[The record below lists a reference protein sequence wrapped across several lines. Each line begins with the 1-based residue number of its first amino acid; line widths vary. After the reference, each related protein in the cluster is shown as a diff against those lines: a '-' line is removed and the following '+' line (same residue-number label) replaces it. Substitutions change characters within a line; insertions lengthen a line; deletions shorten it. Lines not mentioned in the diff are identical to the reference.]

1 MPRPARGFWTIDAET
16 DPFHNCQDLSC
27 EKCHG
32 GGRLP
37 LPFLWGL
44 YNGIKDEYHQFETVH
59 QLTQFFIEL
68 ERDHGGQT
76 FYAHNG
82 GKFDYHFFRD
92 EINSDENILIINGRL
107 AKFKVGGHD
116 FRDSLNIFPNTRL
129 KDFGIKSEID
139 YAKMESSVRHLH
151 IKEIGA
157 YLKQDC
163 VGLWEVIARYRKDY
177 GKQLTQAGASMRRW
191 EKMSGRTAPRQTR
204 GEHKAQQK
212 YYYGGRVQCFESGV
226 KRTDFE
232 VYDINSAYPFAM
244 RNKHPISPVPSMIE
258 QLPKHDAEIGP
269 CLLSFK
275 CISKGGALPYRQE
288 SELFFP
294 EDERTVR
301 EYHVTG
307 WEFLAARDMDT
318 LVDIQFTNILQ
329 FPEVIDFKDYID
341 HFFGLREEARKRGD
355 IAGRTFGKYFMNSL
369 YGKFGANCENYAEY
383 VIASIDTQEDWF
395 KKGYREYKDW
405 GDRTLMVREPTE
417 EELDDIQGKWRYYNI
432 ATAASVTGF
441 VRAYL
446 YKSLHKAEGL
456 IYCDTDSIK
465 ARRFGE
471 ISIGTELGQWKHEFQ
486 GDYFAIA
493 GKKLYADHIKGRPWD
508 YDPKQENDKEKNW
521 KIASKGANLA
531 RLESAPQL
539 IERIANGETIQ
550 YNPDVPTFSFWRDKP
565 VFVPRD
571 LRATAKNMAVV
582 PELFI

>member
-1 MPRPARGFWTIDAET
+1 M
-16 DPFHNCQDLSC
+16 
-27 EKCHG
+27 
-32 GGRLP
+32 
-37 LPFLWGL
+37 PFLWGV
-44 YNGIKDEYHQFETVH
+44 YFGESDEYFQFETV
-59 QLTQFFIEL
+59 QELAQWFIER
-68 ERDHGGQT
+68 ERTHGGVT

-107 AKFKVGGHD
+107 AKFKVGGHE

-139 YAKMESSVRHLH
+139 YAKMEISVRHLWMG
-151 IKEIGA
+151 EISA

-163 VGLWEVIARYRKDY
+163 VGLWEVIARYRRDY
-177 GKQLTQAGASMRRW
+177 GKQLTQAGASMRTW
-191 EKMSGRTAPRQTR
+191 QKMSGREPPRQSR
-204 GEHKAQQK
+204 SEHLAQKK

-244 RNKHPISPVPSMIE
+244 RNKHPISTVPTYVE
-258 QLPKHDAEIGP
+258 KLPLREAEIGP
-269 CLLSFK
+269 CLLSLW
-275 CISKGGALPYRQE
+275 CTSHRGALPYRQE
-288 SELFFP
+288 TELFFP

-301 EYHVTG
+301 EYHITG
-307 WEFLAARDMDT
+307 WEYLAAIEAGS
-318 LVDIQFTNILQ
+318 LTNIKFGDILQ
-329 FPEVIDFKDYID
+329 FSEIIDFKDYID
-341 HFFGLREEARKRGD
+341 HFYGLREEARKKGD
-355 IAGRTFGKYFMNSL
+355 VAGRTFGKYFMNSL

-383 VIASIDTQEDWF
+383 VIASIDTQSDWL
-395 KKGYREYKDW
+395 KKGYQEYKEW

-446 YKSLHKAEGL
+446 YRALCKSEGA

-465 ARRFGE
+465 ARRFSELSCGVGLGE
-471 ISIGTELGQWKHEFQ
+471 WKHEFT

-493 GKKLYADHIKGRPWD
+493 GKKLYADHIKGREWR
-508 YDPKQENDKEKNW
+508 YDPKEDDEKQKNW

-531 RLESAPQL
+531 SLADAPKIIES
-539 IERIANGETIQ
+539 IANGETIR
-550 YNPDVPTFSFWRDKP
+550 YNPEVPTFSFWRDKP
-565 VFVPRD
+565 IFVPRD

-582 PELFI
+582 P